1 MLLASDLTGGGHA
14 WYQVFTTTLSLMY
27 RHLEMKKLHLKAM
40 NALFLPF
47 IHEEETYV
55 HIMCIHSVD

>member
-1 MLLASDLTGGGHA
+1 
-14 WYQVFTTTLSLMY
+14 MY